1 MITQRDYLKG
11 MELGSATPGL
21 PPGSATS
28 ATPAKKPNVVFVLI
42 DDRGYG
48 DFHCHSNRFIKNS
61 VYVNLA
67 SESVEFHGFSMT
79 GCAPSRA
86 ML

>member
-48 DFHCHSNRFIKNS
+48 DLHCHSNCFIKTPYMITWPLRVWS
-61 VYVNLA
+61 FTVFL
-67 SESVEFHGFSMT
+67 
-79 GCAPSRA
+79 
-86 ML
+86 